1 MSGSLRAALV
11 FAAAA
16 SLLAAACS
24 RSKNGSKIDDLRS
37 ALEQG
42 DLERA
47 RSTVSDLPRC
57 AEVDESARSRCF
69 TALTVAF
76 GATDGFVTDP
86 SPSNA
91 SAAAAAT
98 LLFRD
103 HAGHVLPSPKVWT
116 AVIERSN
123 VTGAAI
129 LRLATAR
136 AMLDVKALVTAPPTD
151 DDAMRALLRAVAGSV
166 PGACVTYRLLA
177 EGKDPRTLV
186 PELRPE
192 HSPCVQADL
201 ARPGA
206 AGAGFGVGL
215 PRAVAAAQ
223 SAWRATLASLKAGAS
238 KFADPKHPRL
248 ARDIAEL
255 ESATLVAPRADDIPK
270 AALEFVHGHID
281 AGIIVPRDAGRR

>member
-11 FAAAA
+11 IAAAA

-24 RSKNGSKIDDLRS
+24 RARIDKLLS

-42 DLERA
+42 EIERA
-47 RSTVSDLPRC
+47 RGIVSDLPRC
-57 AEVDESARSRCF
+57 AEVDEGARLRCF

-76 GATDGFVTDP
+76 GAKDGFVLDP

-103 HAGHVLPSPKVWT
+103 HAGYVLPSPKLWA

-123 VTGAAI
+123 VRGASI

-136 AMLDVKALVTAPPTD
+136 AMLDVKPLVTAPPTD
-151 DDAMRALLRAVAGSV
+151 DEAMRALLRAVAGSV

-177 EGKDPRTLV
+177 EGKDPRTLA

-192 HSPCVQADL
+192 HSPCVQGDL

-206 AGAGFGVGL
+206 AGASFGAGL
-215 PRAVAAAQ
+215 PRAVAGAQ

-238 KFADPKHPRL
+238 KFPDPKHAQL

-255 ESATLVAPRADDIPK
+255 EAATLVAPRADDAPK
-270 AALEFVHGHID
+270 AALDFVHGHID
-281 AGIIVPRDAGRR
+281 AGIIVARDAGRR